1 LGQSFR
7 KVKPERAMPTKLT
20 AATRCTVVV
29 EAPSPQMALAAET
42 VAQCLRI
49 PVAEAL
55 ARLAEAPT
63 RLAVDL
69 PVGRARRLGMLL
81 RLLGLRVA
89 VLPADASVSE
99 APHSFEVALQAS
111 APEARVRLAALVAAQ
126 DGAQAVTLD
135 LPSCAVIEGL
145 DWPAVSMLRRRIK
158 GVAGLRLLVSD
169 PGQASY
175 DLIPFG
181 RPADPDSARAL
192 GRHLQRLGLARCA
205 LTGAVGADLDAT
217 MRRLVLARFPQAG
230 VVALNRDF
238 QRFDLVLTGTPD
250 PARRELADFLA
261 TRTSLPPSAFAGR
274 QARAGLRI
282 ECGLTRADTLAFQ
295 ADYAAIGIET
305 RPRLVFTGEGRA
317 A

>member
-1 LGQSFR
+1 
-7 KVKPERAMPTKLT
+7 MPTKLT
-20 AATRCTVVV
+20 ADTGYTVVLQ
-29 EAPSPQMALAAET
+29 APSPQMALAADT
-42 VAQCLRI
+42 VARCLRI

-63 RLAVDL
+63 CLAEGL
-69 PVGRARRLGMLL
+69 PVGRARRLGTLL

-89 VLPADASVSE
+89 ILAGDAPLADV
-99 APHSFEVALQAS
+99 PHGFEVALQAGG
-111 APEARVRLAALVAAQ
+111 PEARLTLATLVAALVAAP
-126 DGAQAVTLD
+126 GTVILD
-135 LPSCAVIEGL
+135 TPSCAVIDGL
-145 DWPAVSMLRRRIK
+145 DWPTVSALRRRIK
-158 GVAGLRLLVSD
+158 GVPGLRLLVSD

-181 RPADPDSARAL
+181 RPADPDSARGL

-230 VVALNRDF
+230 VIALNRDF
-238 QRFDLVLTGTPD
+238 QRFDLELIGTPD
-250 PARRELADFLA
+250 PRRRELADFLSA
-261 TRTSLPPSAFAGR
+261 RTSLPPSAFVG
-274 QARAGLRI
+274 QEARADLRI

-305 RPRLVFTGEGRA
+305 RPRLVFTGEERA